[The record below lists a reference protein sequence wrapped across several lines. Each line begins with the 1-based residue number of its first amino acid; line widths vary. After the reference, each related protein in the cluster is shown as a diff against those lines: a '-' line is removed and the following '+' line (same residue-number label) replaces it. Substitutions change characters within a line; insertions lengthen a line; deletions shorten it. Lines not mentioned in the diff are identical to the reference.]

1 MRCVRLDVQEA
12 RLLAC
17 VDELWHVAQAMQ
29 QMGQVL
35 KDLQVDMQ
43 EIGEPV
49 YTLELLLAY

>member
-1 MRCVRLDVQEA
+1 MRLGVQEA